1 MREWSSR
8 SRNPSPGAEAIDGA
22 PEGETALGLWQA
34 VYRNKRAPLSIRM
47 RAATIAIQYGSPR
60 LAVTGVL
67 RDDAGFVA
75 ALERAIERSGN
86 AMR

>member
-1 MREWSSR
+1 VGQRGRLHSVCCRR
-8 SRNPSPGAEAIDGA
+8 SIGISVCRSP
-22 PEGETALGLWQA
+22 
-34 VYRNKRAPLSIRM
+34 IRM

-75 ALERAIERSGN
+75 ALERAIGRSGKRDEMKVIGHRDDGTN
-86 AMR
+86 